1 MFRCVEAGP
10 VQSGALLHADCPASA
25 GESARLALT
34 LFSIRQRRGRGR
46 GGRERAGGWGGGEN
60 ERRRASERVSER
72 KQPKSEDGDTRYKVL
87 NCLVHTH
94 CQGVIPLC
102 RYTQTLQRYFL

>member
-1 MFRCVEAGP
+1 MDDSRTQTSREEVSLDGGAG
-10 VQSGALLHADCPASA
+10 G
-25 GESARLALT
+25 GM
-34 LFSIRQRRGRGR
+34 GRG
-46 GGRERAGGWGGGEN
+46 GGGEN